1 MHRGGVRT
9 QFARRL
15 VLTAGAAPTIAVVAI
30 SEDLLEPYR
39 QADSAADAER
49 ALDELVAHGADLPVP
64 IGDLFDELAEAAAQ
78 EDDYDLAARLERKAL
93 DAGCTRPVIAREM
106 LGWYLLKAGA
116 LEQGEHVFGDL
127 RAERPDDVGILI
139 TLGHARSD
147 TGLQESAL
155 CAFDEAVGVAKRV
168 GLTRVL
174 DRARVERKAERE
186 EVGLQADEDDRLA
199 PVPRPVASGP
209 IAWALAWFPPPE
221 RAAAI
226 ERWPALAADFE
237 HPGGYSRRI
246 EEQLRRLR
254 SALGQRPSVA
264 PIDVEALVEWAATEG
279 HDPDSGEARSEYAA
293 VLAST
298 GDAISW
304 PPGRNDA
311 CWCRSIG
318 RAHV

>member
-1 MHRGGVRT
+1 
-9 QFARRL
+9 
-15 VLTAGAAPTIAVVAI
+15 
-30 SEDLLEPYR
+30 
-39 QADSAADAER
+39 
-49 ALDELVAHGADLPVP
+49 VP
-64 IGDLFDELAEAAAQ
+64 IGDLYDELAEAAAD

-93 DAGCTRPVIAREM
+93 DARCTKPVIAREM

-116 LEQGEHVFGDL
+116 LEQGERVFGDL

-147 TGLQESAL
+147 AGLQESAL

-186 EVGLQADEDDRLA
+186 EVGLQADEDDLLA
-199 PVPRPVASGP
+199 PHPRPMAIGP
-209 IAWALAWFPPPE
+209 IAWTLAWFPSTE

-226 ERWPALAADFE
+226 ERWPALAADFDR
-237 HPGGYSRRI
+237 PDGYSRRI
-246 EEQLRRLR
+246 EVQLRRLR

-264 PIDVEALVEWAATEG
+264 PIVVEALVEWAATEG

-293 VLAST
+293 ILAST

-304 PPGRNDA
+304 PPGRNDRLLVPLGSEVQALLRTGLTAAAAWPPQQRLGSDVQLQPQQNWFVEIMCGVQCRCASSQPRIEA
-311 CWCRSIG
+311 CPRRMLG
-318 RAHV
+318 